1 MIDIVRNQA
10 RSALQLLLLLSLASV
25 ANGQIYQ
32 CKTATGKTLFQD
44 TECKTWQQGK
54 EVKIDINTYSLPAP
68 KASLSDSEGKV
79 LFRSAGAPSKPRT
92 IKVNEIRL
100 VFENPESIL
109 LDVTYTYQHPKIPAS
124 EIKVF
129 VMPNHR
135 YWSVQSIRAEK
146 GFSIARIRVGLS
158 TGNMEEDNK
167 RTSSTNSLEVRF
179 EHYPPNNSYGGII
192 WRKSI
197 QFKKSWRLN
206 TD

>member
-1 MIDIVRNQA
+1 MLLRDQTRVA
-10 RSALQLLLLLSLASV
+10 FLLLFLLGLASI

-32 CKTATGKTLFQD
+32 CKTTSGKTLFQD
-44 TECKTWQQGK
+44 SECKTGQQSK
-54 EVKIDINTYSLPAP
+54 EVKIDINTYSVPVP
-68 KASLSDSEGKV
+68 KSLLSDSEERV
-79 LFRSAGAPSKPRT
+79 LFSSAGAPRNPKT
-92 IKVNEIRL
+92 IKVNEVRVI
-100 VFENPESIL
+100 FENPESIL

-167 RTSSTNSLEVRF
+167 RTSSTSSLEVRF
-179 EHYPPNNSYGGII
+179 EHYPPNNSYGGVI
-192 WRKSI
+192 WRKNI
-197 QFKKSWRLN
+197 QFKKAWQLN
-206 TD
+206 SDL